1 LADLLNEPAIAS
13 ESQRL
18 EERRL
23 LALEERIEVD
33 LALGWGSELV
43 PELER
48 LVADEPFRERPLGQ
62 LMVAL
67 YRSGRQA
74 EALSAYQEFRRRLAD
89 ELGLEPG
96 PKLRELERRILRQD
110 PELLGKSSAHV
121 VRGTNRRRWAVAA
134 ALALAAVGVSA
145 AVGVVLGTRGPG
157 ASIGGGARLRA
168 GRGAALPRS
177 ADARLRS

>member
-13 ESQRL
+13 ESARL

-23 LALEERIEVD
+23 LALEERFDAD
-33 LALGWGSELV
+33 LALGGGPELV
-43 PELER
+43 PELEQ
-48 LVADEPFRERPLGQ
+48 LVGDEPFRERPLGQ

-74 EALSAYQEFRRRLAD
+74 EALSAYQEVRRPLAD
-89 ELGLEPG
+89 EHGLEPG

-121 VRGTNRRRWAVAA
+121 VRGMNRRRWAVAA

-145 AVGVVLGTRGPG
+145 AVGVVLGTRGTS
-157 ASIGGGARLRA
+157 ASIGEVVPLRLGTA
-168 GRGAALPRS
+168 P
-177 ADARLRS
+177 